1 MSNKQC
7 QKQTNKKILTSKCAN
22 KYFHFI
28 CWTVIFVLVCSF
40 NMTKREREAFQK
52 ETKFFC
58 KWKNNLDVFVW
69 PTIAIPSSILGQHLR
84 KSICSSQVI
93 KWVMRHSWPQWTNKL
108 SSLINVFRQGTHGHP
123 VTQHIVQCR
132 WNIVRCFI
140 NQCFTNV
147 RIQHDQHYL
156 LS

>member
-1 MSNKQC
+1 MQTSIFTLYVEMWFLFWC
-7 QKQTNKKILTSKCAN
+7 VASTWQKGREKHSKKKLS
-22 KYFHFI
+22 F
-28 CWTVIFVLVCSF
+28 FVNEKTTWMFLF
-40 NMTKREREAFQK
+40 DPQLLFQVQYWDS
-52 ETKFFC
+52 TF
-58 KWKNNLDVFVW
+58 
-69 PTIAIPSSILGQHLR
+69 R

-132 WNIVRCFI
+132 WSIVRCFI